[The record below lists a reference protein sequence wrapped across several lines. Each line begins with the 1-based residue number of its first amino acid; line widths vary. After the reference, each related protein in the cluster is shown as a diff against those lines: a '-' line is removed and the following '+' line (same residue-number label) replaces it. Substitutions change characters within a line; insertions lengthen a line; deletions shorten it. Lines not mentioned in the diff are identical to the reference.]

1 MDAGATAGHR
11 FCSKTKK
18 NNKNGT
24 DYKFRTCPHSVE
36 TVVIDNFPHNSC
48 GLHQNIRS
56 GIAAGRL
63 PNYTNYL
70 RSLAEGMA
78 RKDEFA
84 L

>member
-1 MDAGATAGHR
+1 MRVQPLAIAFVPKLKRITKMGQIISFGH
-11 FCSKTKK
+11 S
-18 NNKNGT
+18 
-24 DYKFRTCPHSVE
+24 PHSVE
-36 TVVIDNFPHNSC
+36 TVVIDNYPHNSC

-78 RKDEFA
+78 SKEEFA